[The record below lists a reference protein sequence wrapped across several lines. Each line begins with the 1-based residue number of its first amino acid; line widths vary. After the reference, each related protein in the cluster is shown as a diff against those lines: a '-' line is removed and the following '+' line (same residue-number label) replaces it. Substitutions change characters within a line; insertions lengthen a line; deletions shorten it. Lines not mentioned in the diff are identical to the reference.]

1 MWTRAPLEQQSQ
13 RPSTASM
20 DISNMDVHGLVIYL
34 EGKVL
39 KPAVHPKHFFQSA
52 DMFQPYEHK
61 RQL

>member
-1 MWTRAPLEQQSQ
+1 
-13 RPSTASM
+13 M

-39 KPAVHPKHFFQSA
+39 KPAVHVHPKHFFQSA

>member
-1 MWTRAPLEQQSQ
+1 
-13 RPSTASM
+13 M
-20 DISNMDVHGLVIYL
+20 DTSYMGVHGL

-39 KPAVHPKHFFQSA
+39 KPAVHSKHFFQSA

>member
-1 MWTRAPLEQQSQ
+1 
-13 RPSTASM
+13 M
-20 DISNMDVHGLVIYL
+20 DTSNMDVHGLVIYL

-61 RQL
+61 RQQYYYKTNLHA